1 MTVTI
6 DQVRDFLRY
15 DTEDNDLALTIMLQA
30 GQDWV
35 ERHTGHILV
44 EREVSQSSP
53 SFRPS
58 MDLIWKPYKADS
70 LAITYT
76 DSAFVSQDYAGFAT
90 YPSFGTQRVV
100 PTSAWPAGNGA
111 TLTYTAGYSDADD
124 IPASMI
130 HAICLYCGMS
140 DDDRGDIETS
150 AWTALR
156 NVLGDYWRPVIA

>member
-6 DQVRDFLRY
+6 DQVREFLRY
-15 DTEDNDLALTIMLQA
+15 DTEDNDPALTIMLRA

-44 EREVSQSSP
+44 KREVFQSSP
-53 SFRPS
+53 SFRAS

-70 LAITYT
+70 LSITYI
-76 DSAFVSQDYAGFAT
+76 DSAFASQDYTGFAT
-90 YPSFGTQRVV
+90 YPSFGTHRVV
-100 PTSAWPAGNGA
+100 PTSAWPTGNGA

-124 IPASMI
+124 VPPSMI

-140 DDDRGDIETS
+140 DDDRGDIEAS
-150 AWTALR
+150 SWAALR